1 MDSLARLQALVPSPE
16 QPHLGERSWERLAG
30 ELGTRLPAD
39 YVALMEIYGGGAW
52 SEWLRLWAPLDPGE
66 LGLAARS
73 AATLA
78 AQREGRERF
87 PQYHSSPLWPEP
99 GGWLPFGDSIDGDQ
113 LGWLTSGSPDEW
125 RLQLVPRHAE
135 QGPPLSETLADMLL
149 GWLQGRLRVAGLYR
163 FDKDEL
169 ADAATFW
176 PWPG

>member
-52 SEWLRLWAPLDPGE
+52 SGWLRLWASLDPGE
-66 LGLAARS
+66 LGLVARS
-73 AATLA
+73 AVTLA
-78 AQREGRERF
+78 AERAGKETV
-87 PQYHSSPLWPEP
+87 PQYHPLPLWPES

-113 LGWLTSGSPDEW
+113 IGWLTSGSPDEW

-135 QGPPLSETLADMLL
+135 QGPPLSEPLADVLL

-176 PWPG
+176 SPS